1 MEGAVCY
8 SHVRLDIM
16 AMAIFTV
23 AVQERQGG
31 DKVALPEEVVGVRQL
46 EFLLRGYWE
55 TITYFWAIE
64 AGGALIFLFIA
75 DPGLN
80 MAFVWI

>member
-46 EFLLRGYWE
+46 EFLLRGY
-55 TITYFWAIE
+55 
-64 AGGALIFLFIA
+64 
-75 DPGLN
+75 
-80 MAFVWI
+80 